1 MFSDAKLAR
10 ILVLPNVLAS
20 FLVLLTLFKAQTMN
34 IRERVLLVAESKG
47 VKISVLEKQLNVS
60 RSYFRNTKSVSAE
73 AVARLLALYTD
84 INPDWLLNGKGSM
97 LRSESEQQESK
108 DIIDLLAVEIKRRLD
123 AMR

>member
-108 DIIDLLAVEIKRRLD
+108 DISDLLAVEIKRRLD

>member
-20 FLVLLTLFKAQTMN
+20 FLVLLTLFKTQTMN

-47 VKISVLEKQLNVS
+47 IKISVLEKQLNVS

-97 LRSESEQQESK
+97 LRSESE
-108 DIIDLLAVEIKRRLD
+108 
-123 AMR
+123 

>member
-1 MFSDAKLAR
+1 
-10 ILVLPNVLAS
+10 
-20 FLVLLTLFKAQTMN
+20 MN

>member
-1 MFSDAKLAR
+1 
-10 ILVLPNVLAS
+10 
-20 FLVLLTLFKAQTMN
+20 MN

-47 VKISVLEKQLNVS
+47 IKISVLEKQLNVS